1 MVTNKSDAI
10 QFFKILLDWCSP
22 QVARMML
29 DDMDFYIAETTDN
42 DSVKES
48 IKMVRQYLY
57 DMSMENEMI
66 DAEEEHHKKILEA
79 LAKHD
84 GKFIADK
91 PCCRNGC
98 ERCEE

>member
-1 MVTNKSDAI
+1 MVTSNSDAI

-29 DDMDFYIAETTDN
+29 DDMEFYIAETTDN

-48 IKMVRQYLY
+48 IKMVRKYLY

-66 DAEEEHHKKILEA
+66 DAEEEHHKKILEE
-79 LAKHD
+79 LK
-84 GKFIADK
+84 KRK
-91 PCCRNGC
+91 
-98 ERCEE
+98 

>member
-1 MVTNKSDAI
+1 MVTSNSDAI

-48 IKMVRQYLY
+48 IKMVRKYLY

-66 DAEEEHHKKILEA
+66 DAEEEHHKKILEE
-79 LAKHD
+79 LK
-84 GKFIADK
+84 KRK
-91 PCCRNGC
+91 
-98 ERCEE
+98 

>member
-1 MVTNKSDAI
+1 MVTSSSEAI

-42 DSVKES
+42 DSIKES
-48 IKMVRQYLY
+48 IKMVRKYLY

-66 DAEEEHHKKILEA
+66 DAEEQQHKKIM
-79 LAKHD
+79 AK
-84 GKFIADK
+84 IAK
-91 PCCRNGC
+91 QRGMTR
-98 ERCEE
+98 E

>member
-1 MVTNKSDAI
+1 MVTSNTDAI

-29 DDMDFYIAETTDN
+29 DDMEFYIAETTDN

-48 IKMVRQYLY
+48 IKMVRKYLY

-66 DAEEEHHKKILEA
+66 DAEEEHHKKILEE
-79 LAKHD
+79 LK
-84 GKFIADK
+84 KRK
-91 PCCRNGC
+91 
-98 ERCEE
+98 